1 MSSIVDGRW
10 TGPVVDQHIHLDR
23 SNRYLSAIEEFV
35 RVGGTGI
42 MLVHKP
48 GFSGSLPI
56 DREGYREVYSETI
69 SMAEEIR
76 EKFAISVGVVLG
88 PHPVA
93 WERQISELGMDRA
106 SELHLESVDLALELI
121 EQGKAHCLGEVGRPH
136 YQVSEET
143 WIQANE
149 NLSQIMTEAAISKV
163 PVQLHV
169 EDAGSETYSEISRMA
184 MRAGLPLAQ
193 TVRHYASPDVSSNFT
208 HGLACTVS
216 VGRGSVEGLV
226 STYAN
231 ASAPWGMETDFLDDP
246 RRPGAVLGPKT
257 IPKRTDELCSAL
269 LVENRVSDVENLLLK
284 IHSEWPSKLYGLDF

>member
-10 TGPVVDQHIHLDR
+10 TGPVVDQHLHLDR

-76 EKFAISVGVVLG
+76 EKFEISVGVVLG

-93 WERQISELGMDRA
+93 WERQISELGMNRA

-169 EDAGSETYSEISRMA
+169 EDAGSETYYEISRMA

>member
-193 TVRHYASPDVSSNFT
+193 TVRHYASSDVSSNFT

>member
-76 EKFAISVGVVLG
+76 EKFEISVGVVLG

-163 PVQLHV
+163 PIQLHV

>member
-1 MSSIVDGRW
+1 MSFIVDGHW

-48 GFSGSLPI
+48 GFSGTLPI
-56 DREGYREVYSETI
+56 DKEGYRRAYYETI
-69 SMAEEIR
+69 SMAEEVR
-76 EKFAISVGVVLG
+76 KKFAITVGVVLG

-93 WERQISELGMDRA
+93 WERQISELGIDRA

-136 YQVSEET
+136 YEVSEEKWT
-143 WIQANE
+143 QANE
-149 NLSQIMTEAAISKV
+149 NLSHIMAEAAISKV
-163 PVQLHV
+163 PIQLHV
-169 EDAGSETYSEISRMA
+169 EDAGEQTYSEISQLA
-184 MRAGLPLAQ
+184 IQSGLPLSQ
-193 TVRHYASPDVSSNFT
+193 TVRHYAPADVSANFT

-216 VGRGSVEGLV
+216 VGRGSVEGLL
-226 STYAN
+226 STHAN

-257 IPKRTDELCSAL
+257 IPKRTDELCAAL
-269 LVENRVSDVENLLLK
+269 LVANDQNDVENLLLK

>member
-1 MSSIVDGRW
+1 
-10 TGPVVDQHIHLDR
+10 
-23 SNRYLSAIEEFV
+23 
-35 RVGGTGI
+35 
-42 MLVHKP
+42 
-48 GFSGSLPI
+48 
-56 DREGYREVYSETI
+56 
-69 SMAEEIR
+69 MAEEIR

-269 LVENRVSDVENLLLK
+269 LAENRVSDVENLLLK

>member
-76 EKFAISVGVVLG
+76 EKFEISVGVVLG

-106 SELHLESVDLALELI
+106 SELHLESVDVALELI

-163 PVQLHV
+163 PIQLHV

>member
-169 EDAGSETYSEISRMA
+169 EDAGSETYYEISRMA

>member
-93 WERQISELGMDRA
+93 WERQISELGMNRA

>member
-1 MSSIVDGRW
+1 MSFIVDGRW

-48 GFSGSLPI
+48 GFGGTLPL
-56 DREGYREVYSETI
+56 DKEGYRRAYSETI
-69 SMAEEIR
+69 SMAEEVR
-76 EKFAISVGVVLG
+76 EKFAITVGVVLG

-93 WERQISELGMDRA
+93 WERQISDLGIDRA

-136 YQVSEET
+136 YEVSEEIWT
-143 WIQANE
+143 QAND
-149 NLSQIMTEAAISKV
+149 NLSQIMAEAAISKA
-163 PVQLHV
+163 PIQLHV
-169 EDAGSETYSEISRMA
+169 EDAGAQTYSEISQLA
-184 MRAGLPLAQ
+184 IKSGLPLSH
-193 TVRHYASPDVSSNFT
+193 TVRHYAPPDVSANFT

-216 VGRGSVEGLV
+216 VGRGSVQGLL
-226 STYAN
+226 STHAN
-231 ASAPWGMETDFLDDP
+231 ASSPWGMETDFLDDP

-257 IPKRTDELCSAL
+257 IPIRTD
-269 LVENRVSDVENLLLK
+269 
-284 IHSEWPSKLYGLDF
+284 

>member
-76 EKFAISVGVVLG
+76 EKFEISVGVVLG

-121 EQGKAHCLGEVGRPH
+121 EQGRAHCLGEVGRPH

-169 EDAGSETYSEISRMA
+169 EDAGSETYSEISQMA

>member
-1 MSSIVDGRW
+1 MSFIVDGRW

-48 GFSGSLPI
+48 GFSGTLPV
-56 DREGYREVYSETI
+56 DKEGYRRAYSETI
-69 SMAEEIR
+69 LMAEEVR
-76 EKFAISVGVVLG
+76 KKFAISVGVVIG

-93 WERQISELGMDRA
+93 WERQISELGIDRA

-136 YQVSEET
+136 YEVSEEKWT
-143 WIQANE
+143 QANE
-149 NLSQIMTEAAISKV
+149 NLSHIMAEAAISKV
-163 PVQLHV
+163 PIQLHV
-169 EDAGSETYSEISRMA
+169 EDAGEQTYSEISQLA
-184 MRAGLPLAQ
+184 IQSGLPLSQ
-193 TVRHYASPDVSSNFT
+193 TVRHYAPADVSANFT

-216 VGRGSVEGLV
+216 VGRGSVEGLL
-226 STYAN
+226 STHAN

-257 IPKRTDELCSAL
+257 IPKRTDELCAAL
-269 LVENRVSDVENLLLK
+269 LVENDQNDVENLLLK

>member
-1 MSSIVDGRW
+1 MSFIVDGRW

-48 GFSGSLPI
+48 GFSGTLPV
-56 DREGYREVYSETI
+56 DKEGYRRAYSETI
-69 SMAEEIR
+69 SMAEEVR
-76 EKFAISVGVVLG
+76 KKFAISVGVVIG

-93 WERQISELGMDRA
+93 WERQISELGIDRA

-136 YQVSEET
+136 YEVSEEKWT
-143 WIQANE
+143 QANE
-149 NLSQIMTEAAISKV
+149 NLSHIMAEAAISKV
-163 PVQLHV
+163 PIQLHV
-169 EDAGSETYSEISRMA
+169 EDAGEQTYSEISQLA
-184 MRAGLPLAQ
+184 TQSGLSLSQ
-193 TVRHYASPDVSSNFT
+193 TVRHYAPADVSANFT

-216 VGRGSVEGLV
+216 VGRGSVEGLL
-226 STYAN
+226 STHAN

-257 IPKRTDELCSAL
+257 IPKRTDELCAAL
-269 LVENRVSDVENLLLK
+269 LVENDQNDVENLLLK
-284 IHSEWPSKLYGLDF
+284 IHSEWPSKLYGLEF

>member
-76 EKFAISVGVVLG
+76 EKFEISVGVVLG

>member
-1 MSSIVDGRW
+1 MSFIVDGRW

-48 GFSGSLPI
+48 GFSRTLPI
-56 DREGYREVYSETI
+56 DKEGYRRAYSETI
-69 SMAEEIR
+69 LMAEEVR
-76 EKFAISVGVVLG
+76 KKFAITVGVVLG

-93 WERQISELGMDRA
+93 WERQISELGIDRA

-136 YQVSEET
+136 YEVSEEKWT
-143 WIQANE
+143 QANE
-149 NLSQIMTEAAISKV
+149 NLSHIMAEAAISKV
-163 PVQLHV
+163 PIQLHV
-169 EDAGSETYSEISRMA
+169 EDAGEQTYSEISQLA
-184 MRAGLPLAQ
+184 IQSGLPLSQ
-193 TVRHYASPDVSSNFT
+193 TVRHYAPADVSANFT

-216 VGRGSVEGLV
+216 VGRGSVEGLL
-226 STYAN
+226 STHAN

-269 LVENRVSDVENLLLK
+269 LAENDPNDVENLLLK
-284 IHSEWPSKLYGLDF
+284 IHSEWPSKLYGLEF

>member
-76 EKFAISVGVVLG
+76 EKFEISVGVVLG

-193 TVRHYASPDVSSNFT
+193 TVRHYATPDVSSNFT

>member
-163 PVQLHV
+163 PIQLHV

-284 IHSEWPSKLYGLDF
+284 IHSEWPSKLYELDF

>member
-1 MSSIVDGRW
+1 MSFIVDGRW

-48 GFSGSLPI
+48 GFSGTLPV
-56 DREGYREVYSETI
+56 DKEGYRRAYSETI
-69 SMAEEIR
+69 LMAEEVR
-76 EKFAISVGVVLG
+76 KKFAITVGVVLG

-93 WERQISELGMDRA
+93 WERQISELGIDRA

-136 YQVSEET
+136 YEVSEEKWT
-143 WIQANE
+143 QANE
-149 NLSQIMTEAAISKV
+149 NLSHIMAEAAISKV
-163 PVQLHV
+163 PIQLHV
-169 EDAGSETYSEISRMA
+169 EDAGEQTYSEISQLA
-184 MRAGLPLAQ
+184 IQSGLPLSQ
-193 TVRHYASPDVSSNFT
+193 TVRHYAPADVSANFT

-216 VGRGSVEGLV
+216 VGRGSVEGLL
-226 STYAN
+226 STHAN

-269 LVENRVSDVENLLLK
+269 LAENDPYDVENLLLK

>member
-1 MSSIVDGRW
+1 MSFIVDGRW

-48 GFSGSLPI
+48 GFSGALPV
-56 DREGYREVYSETI
+56 DKEGYRRAYSETI
-69 SMAEEIR
+69 LMAEEVR
-76 EKFAISVGVVLG
+76 KKFAITVGVVLG

-93 WERQISELGMDRA
+93 WERQISELGIERA
-106 SELHLESVDLALELI
+106 SELHLESVDLALEVI

-136 YQVSEET
+136 YEVSEEKWT
-143 WIQANE
+143 QANE
-149 NLSQIMTEAAISKV
+149 NLSHIMAEAAISKI
-163 PVQLHV
+163 PIQLHV
-169 EDAGSETYSEISRMA
+169 EDAGEQTYSEISQLA
-184 MRAGLPLAQ
+184 IQSGLPLSQ
-193 TVRHYASPDVSSNFT
+193 TVRHYAPADVSANFT

-216 VGRGSVEGLV
+216 VGRGSLEGLL
-226 STYAN
+226 STHAN

-269 LVENRVSDVENLLLK
+269 LAGNDPNDVENLLLK

>member
-76 EKFAISVGVVLG
+76 EKFEISVGVVLG

-269 LVENRVSDVENLLLK
+269 LVENRVGDVENLLLK

>member
-1 MSSIVDGRW
+1 MSFIVDGRW

-48 GFSGSLPI
+48 GFSGALPT
-56 DREGYREVYSETI
+56 DKEGYRRAYSETI
-69 SMAEEIR
+69 SMAEEVR
-76 EKFAISVGVVLG
+76 KKFAISVGVVIG

-93 WERQISELGMDRA
+93 WERQISELGIDRA

-136 YQVSEET
+136 YEVSKEIWT
-143 WIQANE
+143 QANE
-149 NLSQIMTEAAISKV
+149 NLSHIMAEAAISKV
-163 PVQLHV
+163 PIQLHV
-169 EDAGSETYSEISRMA
+169 EDAGEQTYSEISQLA
-184 MRAGLPLAQ
+184 IQSGLPLPQ
-193 TVRHYASPDVSSNFT
+193 TVRHYAPPDVSANFT
-208 HGLACTVS
+208 HGLACTVN
-216 VGRGSVEGLV
+216 VGRGSVEGLL
-226 STYAN
+226 STHAN

-269 LVENRVSDVENLLLK
+269 LAEKDPNDVENLLLK
-284 IHSEWPSKLYGLDF
+284 IHSEWPSKLYSLNF

>member
-136 YQVSEET
+136 YQVSGET

>member
-76 EKFAISVGVVLG
+76 EKFEISVGVVLG

-93 WERQISELGMDRA
+93 WERQISELGMNRA

-121 EQGKAHCLGEVGRPH
+121 EQGKAHCLGVVGRPH

-169 EDAGSETYSEISRMA
+169 EDAGSETYYEISRMA

>member
-1 MSSIVDGRW
+1 MSFIVDGRW

-48 GFSGSLPI
+48 GFSGALPV
-56 DREGYREVYSETI
+56 DKEGYRRAYSETI
-69 SMAEEIR
+69 LMAEEVR
-76 EKFAISVGVVLG
+76 KKFAITVGVVLG

-93 WERQISELGMDRA
+93 WERQISELGIERA

-136 YQVSEET
+136 YEVSEEKWT
-143 WIQANE
+143 QANE
-149 NLSQIMTEAAISKV
+149 NLSHIMAEAAISKI
-163 PVQLHV
+163 PIQLHV
-169 EDAGSETYSEISRMA
+169 EDAGEQTYSEISQLA
-184 MRAGLPLAQ
+184 IQSGLPLSQ
-193 TVRHYASPDVSSNFT
+193 TVRHYAPADVSANFT

-216 VGRGSVEGLV
+216 VGRGSLEGLL
-226 STYAN
+226 STHAN

-269 LVENRVSDVENLLLK
+269 LAGNDPNDVENLLLK

>member
-10 TGPVVDQHIHLDR
+10 RGPVVDQHIHLDR

-48 GFSGSLPI
+48 GFSGYLPI

-184 MRAGLPLAQ
+184 IQAGLPLAQ

>member
-76 EKFAISVGVVLG
+76 EKFEISVGVVLG

-163 PVQLHV
+163 PLQLHV